1 MIITEIVIAAI
12 ISWWDVGYSD
22 GAVAVTMIM
31 MMMMMMVM
39 MMMMMV
45 QIRDRSHCS
54 RRFSRSDAA

>member
-31 MMMMMMVM
+31 MMMMVMM